1 LKIRVFLVGEVAGI
15 AGRRFIE
22 LEFQGGEVTVGDVL
36 EKLRDTLSSFR
47 AVEDKIYL
55 YWVLVGDVI
64 VDKTARLRD
73 GDEVTIMPPLYEGG

>member
-1 LKIRVFLVGEVAGI
+1 MKIRVFLVGEVAGI

>member
-1 LKIRVFLVGEVAGI
+1 LKIRVFLVGEVASI
-15 AGRRFIE
+15 AGRRFVE

-64 VDKTARLRD
+64 VGKTARLRD

>member
-1 LKIRVFLVGEVAGI
+1 LKIRVFLVGEVARL

-47 AVEDKIYL
+47 AVEDKTYL
-55 YWVLVGDVI
+55 YWVLVDDVI

-73 GDEVTIMPPLYEGG
+73 GDEVTITPPLYDNG